1 MTMDGERRK
10 AFFLDRDGVILKVRY
25 LEPYPPETPDD
36 QIVSKLVTMDQ
47 VRILPGVAAA
57 LKRMHDRGYLAV
69 VVTNQGYIERGVITR
84 AGMDAIHDH
93 INDLLAR
100 EGAHIDA
107 FYICPHT
114 KGTVCE
120 CRKPGTLLFRQA
132 AEDLNIDVRESF
144 MVGDRKT
151 DIAAGR
157 AAGCRESFLVC
168 RGGWGER
175 TLAALKGEVDFPVCE
190 DLADVVARVLPE

>member
-1 MTMDGERRK
+1 MADVRRT
-10 AFFLDRDGVILKVRY
+10 AFFPARDGVILQVRY
-25 LEPYPPETPDD
+25 LEPYPPETPDAR
-36 QIVSKLVTMDQ
+36 IVPKLVTMDQ
-47 VRILPGVAAA
+47 VLILPGVGQA
-57 LKRMHDRGYLAV
+57 LKRIHTCGYLAI

-84 AGMDAIHDH
+84 EGMDAIHDH
-93 INDLLAR
+93 INALLAR
-100 EGAHIDA
+100 EGAHIDG

-132 AEDLNIDVRESF
+132 AEEWNIDISKSF

-157 AAGCRESFLVC
+157 AAGCRESFLVR

-175 TLAALKGEVDFPVCE
+175 TLASLGDKVDFPVCE
-190 DLADVVARVLPE
+190 ELADVVRQTLPE

>member
-1 MTMDGERRK
+1 MADVRRK

-36 QIVSKLVTMDQ
+36 QIVSKLVTIDQ
-47 VRILPGVAAA
+47 VQILPGVAAA
-57 LKRMHDRGYLAV
+57 LKRIRDRGYLAI

-84 AGMDAIHDH
+84 EGMDAIHDH

-114 KGTVCE
+114 KGTICE

-132 AEDLNIDVRESF
+132 AADFNIDLAESY

-157 AAGCRESFLVC
+157 AAGCRESFLVR

-175 TLAALKGEVDFPVCE
+175 TLAALGDEVDFPVCD
-190 DLADVVARVLPE
+190 DLAGVVRRVLPE

>member
-1 MTMDGERRK
+1 MDGQPRK
-10 AFFLDRDGVILKVRY
+10 AFFLDRDGVILLVRY

-36 QIVSKLVTMDQ
+36 QIVPKLVTMDQ

-57 LKRMHDRGYLAV
+57 LKRMHDCGYLAV
-69 VVTNQGYIERGVITR
+69 VVTNQGYIERGVISR
-84 AGMDAIHDH
+84 EGMDAIHAH
-93 INDLLAR
+93 INDLLGR
-100 EGAHIDA
+100 EGAHIDG

-132 AEDLNIDVRESF
+132 AEDLNIDIGESF

-157 AAGCRESFLVC
+157 NAGCRESFLVR

-175 TLAALKGEVDFPVCE
+175 TIASLRGKIDFPVCE
-190 DLADVVARVLPE
+190 DLADVVSRVLPE

>member
-1 MTMDGERRK
+1 MDGEQRK

-25 LEPYPPETPDD
+25 LEPYPPETPDA
-36 QIVSKLVTMDQ
+36 QIVPKLVTMDQ
-47 VRILPGVAAA
+47 VQILPGVAAA

-157 AAGCRESFLVC
+157 AAGCRERFLVC

>member
-1 MTMDGERRK
+1 MDGERRK

-36 QIVSKLVTMDQ
+36 QIVSKLVTLDQ
-47 VRILPGVAAA
+47 VLILPGVAKA
-57 LKRMHDRGYLAV
+57 LKRIHDCGYLAI

-120 CRKPGTLLFRQA
+120 CRKPGTLLFRKA
-132 AEDLNIDVRESF
+132 AEEWNIDVSESF

-157 AAGCRESFLVC
+157 AAGCRESFLVR

-175 TLAALKGEVDFPVCE
+175 TLAALGDKVDFPVCE
-190 DLADVVARVLPE
+190 DLADVVSRTLPE